1 MAQPTVIDVAALP
14 ELRRMAEEVRDTRE
28 PIVLQVDSEELA
40 ILIPLPMSRG
50 SAKRVLSQAEI
61 DAVMSAAG
69 SWKGLID
76 VERFKAEIKA
86 ARSSTRPP
94 VEL

>member
-50 SAKRVLSQAEI
+50 RAKRVLSQAEI